1 MTEDQTYATHR
12 RYHPLTHF
20 FIFPVFFVNFLLQIY
35 NLYIVPS
42 LTGVWHLIVAAALA
56 GLALIARG
64 NALRVQDRLIR
75 LEESLRLVRLLPEDL
90 RPRVGELST
99 GQLVA
104 MRFCADEEVPELAR
118 AVLAGEVRGRDDI
131 KKRIKKWRGDFHRV

>member
-1 MTEDQTYATHR
+1 MDRDQGYASHR
-12 RYHPLTHF
+12 RWHPFTHF

-42 LTGVWHLIVAAALA
+42 LAGVWHLIVAAALF
-56 GLALIARG
+56 GLALIARA

-75 LEESLRLVRLLPEDL
+75 LEEQLRLARLLPEDL
-90 RPRVGELST
+90 RGRVSELST

-104 MRFCADEEVPELAR
+104 IRFCADEELPELTR
-118 AVLAGEVRGRDDI
+118 AILAGEVKGRNNI
-131 KKRIKKWRGDFHRV
+131 KKRIRKWRPDFHRV